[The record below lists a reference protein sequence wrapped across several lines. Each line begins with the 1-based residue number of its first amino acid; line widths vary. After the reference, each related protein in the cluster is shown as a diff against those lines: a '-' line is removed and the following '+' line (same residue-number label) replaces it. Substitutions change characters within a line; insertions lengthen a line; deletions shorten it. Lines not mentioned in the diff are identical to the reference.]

1 MNPQDK
7 MAAST
12 SSSSSSSSTS
22 TSLKS
27 TIWIGN
33 IDSKAT
39 EAQILKLVKPHGK
52 VVKFDFIYSHV
63 SDSGS
68 ERIPRGYAFVTYDNY
83 VSADTATRTLNGLQ
97 VLSKCL
103 KVQISSSNSCSSSS
117 SSGSSASLPLSL
129 SMNLDH
135 NKTDSI
141 SLTSKQNKIKAM
153 EAKLKALERSDEFK
167 LAVPGVASNCRSQK
181 PYDKPLK
188 KSK

>member
-1 MNPQDK
+1 

-12 SSSSSSSSTS
+12 SSSTSSSSASS
-22 TSLKS
+22 SLKS

-52 VVKFDFIYSHV
+52 VVKFDFIYTHV
-63 SDSGS
+63 SDSGGD
-68 ERIPRGYAFVTYDNY
+68 RIPRGYAFVTYDNY

-129 SMNLDH
+129 SMNLDQN

-141 SLTSKQNKIKAM
+141 SLTSKQRKIKAM
-153 EAKLKALERSDEFK
+153 EAKLKALERSGDEFK
-167 LAVPGVASNCRSQK
+167 LAVPGIASNCRSQK